1 MKRILVFLLVISLTF
16 TMGLKKEEE
25 QTCKNWCL
33 PFLKYTYK
41 KALYKGTIQERYRII
56 RHMKYVKK
64 RSDEEI
70 ITMANVT
77 KQDIAEVMRIVDRKT
92 GKFPWELQEQQ

>member
-1 MKRILVFLLVISLTF
+1 MKRILFFFLVISLTF
-16 TMGLKKEEE
+16 TVGLKKDEE
-25 QTCKNWCL
+25 QTCRKWCQ
-33 PFLKYTYK
+33 PFLEYTHK
-41 KALYKGTIQERYRII
+41 KALNKGTIQERYRII

-70 ITMANVT
+70 IDMANVT

-92 GKFPWELQEQQ
+92 GKFPWELQGQQ